1 MCAPRQNFYL
11 FIALRAKLCSL
22 PPAAS
27 GFLRRVRWLAWLR
40 ECTERT
46 EAIERGGTGAAAA
59 EDATADQEAVKS
71 RVVSLSAGSASL
83 LSGLLSGC
91 VLRAPTCLPQPTACL
106 SRLAC
111 LTFSASS
118 CVAVAPPPCWCCRSS
133 SSPLSCCFTSGAS
146 SARDRPEGGRSK
158 QGIAVTQWMRARACA
173 CPLYGIDDDTTP
185 RHAESAASW
194 QSAVRPG

>member
-1 MCAPRQNFYL
+1 MCAPHQNFYL

-27 GFLRRVRWLAWLR
+27 GFLRRVRWRAWLR

-91 VLRAPTCLPQPTACL
+91 VLRAPTCLPQPTCL
-106 SRLAC
+106 PDLLC
-111 LTFSASS
+111 L
-118 CVAVAPPPCWCCRSS
+118 VVRRSG
-133 SSPLSCCFTSGAS
+133 PTTVLVLSLLF
-146 SARDRPEGGRSK
+146 
-158 QGIAVTQWMRARACA
+158 IAFVVLLHIWGKFRK
-173 CPLYGIDDDTTP
+173 G
-185 RHAESAASW
+185 
-194 QSAVRPG
+194 